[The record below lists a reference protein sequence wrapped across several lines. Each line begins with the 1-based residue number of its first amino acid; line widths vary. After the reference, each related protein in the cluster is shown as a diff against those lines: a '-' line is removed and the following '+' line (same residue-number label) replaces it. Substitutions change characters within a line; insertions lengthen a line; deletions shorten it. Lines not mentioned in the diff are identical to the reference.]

1 VLVAGAVA
9 GNDAVR
15 PGPPRRGPTVLILGA
30 RSGVGAI
37 AVQLAHEVGAR
48 VTIIQVAKGR

>member
-15 PGPPRRGPTVLILGA
+15 PRPPRRGPTVLILGA